1 MKLYRYFSP
10 TGDIFA
16 GLFDLKLT
24 SLSDLETYKE
34 LLPRNYNQRYFSKR
48 LKTEQMLFDLFKAK
62 GGVLQR
68 NHPYYLTL
76 GPCDEWFF
84 GRKHCYGSLA
94 FDLSEFDTNTISF
107 TYGDSIPTFMEQH
120 YDGKEYRRNVY
131 TMKEI
136 EDLIQKYG
144 FPQEWNPLGQKG
156 PENYIEAQVWSE
168 HPILEYRPCGY
179 PEGEGIS
186 TVVPR
191 IATRMLITKGLS
203 PNGQIGFEDCI
214 RKAKDH
220 PWWKWFAAYVRQA
233 KAEAFQQN
241 AIHGI
246 LHGYKCALFAFVYAL
261 EWKLSEK
268 DARTL
273 VLASLYHDV
282 GRTQFDGI
290 RSHGQIGADIITQYI
305 PADHGIWWDQLKNS
319 IRFHDSPET
328 PFDSWYL
335 RVLRDM
341 DTLDYLRL
349 GFGDFDH
356 RFLHT
361 ETAKKMI
368 QFSIE
373 LNIYCYFDP
382 NWILKLVSEE

>member
-1 MKLYRYFSP
+1 
-10 TGDIFA
+10 
-16 GLFDLKLT
+16 
-24 SLSDLETYKE
+24 
-34 LLPRNYNQRYFSKR
+34 
-48 LKTEQMLFDLFKAK
+48 
-62 GGVLQR
+62 
-68 NHPYYLTL
+68 
-76 GPCDEWFF
+76 
-84 GRKHCYGSLA
+84 
-94 FDLSEFDTNTISF
+94 
-107 TYGDSIPTFMEQH
+107 
-120 YDGKEYRRNVY
+120 
-131 TMKEI
+131 
-136 EDLIQKYG
+136 
-144 FPQEWNPLGQKG
+144 
-156 PENYIEAQVWSE
+156 
-168 HPILEYRPCGY
+168 
-179 PEGEGIS
+179 
-186 TVVPR
+186 
-191 IATRMLITKGLS
+191 MLITKGLS